1 MIFFLM
7 RVRIVAIVRPVDTA
21 AKSAEVLGIV
31 VRRVVVPYL
40 EAPIVDEVIFR
51 RCAAIDDELREISLV
66 DADFSPRE
74 ILRINPAMPFRSVIT
89 RYN

>member
-1 MIFFLM
+1 M

-40 EAPIVDEVIFR
+40 EAPIVDKVIFR
-51 RCAAIDDELREISLV
+51 RRAAIDDELREISLV

-74 ILRINPAMPFRSVIT
+74 ILRVNPAMPFRSVIT